1 MSGGWVLSPSR
12 VSSQESSMSGTSMFS
27 TRGFRSDTVVKK
39 LGKEFKKILKISK
52 E

>member
-12 VSSQESSMSGTSMFS
+12 VSSQESSMFS
-27 TRGFRSDTVVKK
+27 PRGFRSDTVVKK